1 MEEAKLYNVHYTS
14 KSGETSDRTIIPTFV
29 PAVTTN
35 VKAIDVS
42 HLSADE
48 REELRQLLEQ
58 YSEYKQNYIAG
69 MFKLETWLE
78 HTTGKQFELK
88 FRTFVQENLQ
98 IGE

>member
-14 KSGETSDRTIIPTFV
+14 KNGDPSDRTIIPTFV
-29 PAVTTN
+29 PVVTTN

-42 HLSADE
+42 HLSPSDQ
-48 REELRQLLEQ
+48 EELRQLLVG
-58 YSEYKQNYIAG
+58 YSEYKQTYLSN

-78 HTTGKQFELK
+78 HTTGKQFDLK

-98 IGE
+98 ISE